1 MKQLTLTGVLK
12 DEVWADLEKTKA
24 IICNT
29 DGTYATAASA
39 APYTTVVLDPL
50 KLSGPENKL
59 KNYSFNKYLE
69 KFEDKKPRI
78 TVKEGI
84 TIEKAGAVSPELI
97 AVIGDENNKFTCTLT
112 IKKPENPVYEGL
124 TYEYRY
130 RPADQTPEEST
141 GEDGWIS
148 VPVSGDSSFVTIK
161 NLDKGNYIFEARSLA
176 TGNVSESAFG
186 GTVPTKI
193 TAIDLLD
200 EPGRPEG

>member
-1 MKQLTLTGVLK
+1 MTESVTVTTDSSAETLKPDKDYTVTRPDDTPHDADTYTYTIKGTGNYKGEKTAVFEITPKQIAIKEEDMQTETSKFYDANSYIGLKQLTLTGVLK

-84 TIEKAGAVSPELI
+84 TIEKAGAVSP
-97 AVIGDENNKFTCTLT
+97 
-112 IKKPENPVYEGL
+112 
-124 TYEYRY
+124 
-130 RPADQTPEEST
+130 
-141 GEDGWIS
+141 
-148 VPVSGDSSFVTIK
+148 
-161 NLDKGNYIFEARSLA
+161 
-176 TGNVSESAFG
+176 
-186 GTVPTKI
+186 
-193 TAIDLLD
+193 
-200 EPGRPEG
+200 